1 MPNQVQELH
10 GKRALVYAADG
21 PLLRK
26 GQDASDLISEARSA
40 DATIAVLPTARLDPA
55 FFDLKTG
62 IAGEMVQKFV
72 NYGLKVALSA
82 TRRSLPRRARRCTIS
97 STSRTGVDR
106 CGFLRINRS
115 STSGSRAMRSRS
127 RPDPHSIQ
135 RRLRNE
141 SMRRSSARRCA

>member
-1 MPNQVQELH
+1 MGSVRLSTPRMV
-10 GKRALVYAADG
+10 RCC
-21 PLLRK
+21 K

-72 NYGLKVALSA
+72 NYGLKVAIVGDTSELAAKSKA
-82 TRRSLPRRARRCTIS
+82 LHDS

-106 CGFLRINRS
+106 CGFLRINRN

-127 RPDPHSIQ
+127 KPDPRSIQ